1 MAEDNIKL
9 TPGTHYESLIE
20 RDMQDCYL
28 RYSMSVIVA
37 RALPDVRDGMKPVHR
52 RVLYAMH
59 KLGLTSD
66 KATMKSAR
74 IVGEVIGKYHPH
86 GDAAAYDTLVRM
98 AQDFSLRY
106 PLVRGQGNFGS
117 VDGDSAAA
125 MRYTEAKMS
134 RFGEMMLEDLEKETV
149 DMGKNYDETLD
160 EPLVLPA
167 AFPNLLVNG
176 SSGIAV
182 GMATNIPPHN
192 LGEVVQA
199 IHAYCA
205 NNDITGEELLNYVAG
220 PDFPTGGIICGK
232 AGIREAYLTGH
243 GKIRV
248 RARVDIEKDAKGRE
262 RLIISEIPYM
272 VNKAMLVKN
281 MADLVRD
288 KRIDGISDIRD
299 ESDRD
304 GMRVVVD
311 IKRDFQGDIVLNNL
325 YKYTQLQ
332 DTFSIYNLALV
343 NRTQPTLL
351 TLKDMIRHYV
361 DHRLEVVLRRTQFE
375 LRKAQAR
382 MHILEALRIACNNVD
397 EVVAII
403 RGSNSTDEAKQ
414 KLCARFSFDDIQ
426 AQAIVDMQLKRLTGL
441 EIEKLEAE
449 YHQLVETVKDLEDI
463 IARKERRVQIVL
475 DSLDAISAK
484 YGDRRR
490 TSIEAAVA
498 DYDSEDLIP
507 EEEQVITLSREGYI
521 KRLPIDTFKAQNRG
535 GKGIIGA
542 GLKDQDNIQSIF
554 TSSTHSFLLVFT
566 NKGRAYWTKVYHLP
580 EGTRNGKGR
589 PIVNFVNL
597 SNGEKVSA
605 IVPVRKFGGY
615 NCLMFVTKNGVVNKM
630 DLKLFANPRRSGVN
644 AITLDEDDELVKVVL
659 VGVTAEQMEAAARG
673 EEVEVETAENAEA
686 PETEETDV
694 EGSDEPVDSSNMA
707 KDLMMIAT
715 KKGQALT
722 FPITGLRT
730 MGRGTHG
737 VRGIRLA
744 EGDEVIGMFWL
755 KSDRKVL
762 TVSENGYAKRS
773 EPAAYRITR
782 RGGKGVRNLNITD
795 KTGEVVYV
803 DSVVDDY
810 DLIITSREGQVIRI
824 PVDSIRLTGRV
835 SQGVKAITLAEK
847 DKVQDATALP
857 SDDDLEQES
866 IEGQSEAAETEG
878 TLPEEPSEES
888 EAQENSEAQNNSE
901 DAPQN

>member
-1 MAEDNIKL
+1 MAENIKL

-37 RALPDVRDGMKPVHR
+37 RALPDVRDGLKPVHR
-52 RVLYAMH
+52 RVLFAMH
-59 KLGLTSD
+59 KLGLT
-66 KATMKSAR
+66 AEARTMKSAR

-86 GDAAAYDTLVRM
+86 GDSAAYDTLVRM

-134 RFGEMMLEDLEKETV
+134 KFGEMMLEDLDKDTV

-160 EPLVLPA
+160 EPLVLPS

-192 LGEVVQA
+192 LREITNA

-205 NNDITGEELLNYVAG
+205 NNDIECEELLNYVSG

-232 AGIREAYLTGH
+232 AGIRDAYLTGR
-243 GKIRV
+243 GKVRV
-248 RARVDIEKDAKGRE
+248 RARVEIEKDAKDRE
-262 RLIISEIPYM
+262 HLIISEIPYM

-304 GMRVVVD
+304 GMRIVVD

-325 YKYTQLQ
+325 YKYTQLE
-332 DTFSIYNLALV
+332 DTFGIYNLAMV

-361 DHRLEVVLRRTQFE
+361 DHRLEVILRRTQFD
-375 LRKAQAR
+375 LKKARAR
-382 MHILEALRIACNNVD
+382 MHILEALRIACDKNNID
-397 EVVAII
+397 EII
-403 RGSNSTDEAKQ
+403 SIIKTSENTDAAK
-414 KLCARFSFDDIQ
+414 KALCERFSFDDIQ

-449 YHQLVETVKDLEDI
+449 FQQLVVTVQDLEDI
-463 IARKERRVQIVL
+463 VARKERRVQIVL
-475 DSLDAISAK
+475 DSLDAIAAK
-484 YGDRRR
+484 YGDDRR
-490 TSIEAAVA
+490 TSIEAAVQ

-542 GLKDQDNIQSIF
+542 SLKDEDNVQTIF
-554 TSSTHSFLLVFT
+554 TASTHSFLLVFT
-566 NKGRAYWTKVYHLP
+566 NKGRVYWTKVYRLP
-580 EGTRNGKGR
+580 EGSRNGKGR
-589 PIVNFVNL
+589 PIVNFVQL
-597 SNGEKVSA
+597 EQGEKVSA

-615 NCLMFVTKNGVVNKM
+615 NCLVFATKNGIVNKM
-630 DLKLFANPRRSGVN
+630 DLKLFSNPRRAGVN
-644 AITLDEDDELVKVVL
+644 AITLDEGDELVKVVL
-659 VGVTAEQMEAAARG
+659 VGVTAEEMEAAARG
-673 EEVEVETAENAEA
+673 E
-686 PETEETDV
+686 DV
-694 EGSDEPVDSSNMA
+694 EPADANEPEESDSESQEEPVDSANMA
-707 KDLMMIAT
+707 KDLLMLAT

-722 FPITGLRT
+722 FPISCFRA

-744 EGDEVIGMFWL
+744 EGDEVIALLWL
-755 KSDRKVL
+755 RSDRKVL
-762 TVSENGYAKRS
+762 TVSENGYGKRS

-782 RGGKGVRNLNITD
+782 RGGKGVRNLNITE
-795 KTGEVVYV
+795 KTGDAVFVE
-803 DSVVDDY
+803 SVADDY

-824 PVDSIRLTGRV
+824 PVESIRLTGRV
-835 SQGVKAITLAEK
+835 SQGVKAITLSES

-857 SDDDLEQES
+857 SSDDIEQES
-866 IEGQSEAAETEG
+866 AEGLTASEVADGEVPADPSDAPESSEPAEG
-878 TLPEEPSEES
+878 TEEKSDS
-888 EAQENSEAQNNSE
+888 
-901 DAPQN
+901 